1 MEKRT
6 MIQVKLFI
14 LCLNPMRDR
23 MEARRPVIL
32 ATSFEKLKEWYF
44 EQKADKPYDD
54 NGYYKEFKKDSEL
67 EWLNPLSDEGRNW
80 GEVTSNG
87 HGVFFDWFNM
97 EESKNNGENKNV
109 LLEEIQNKFGLKL
122 NVLGL

>member
-1 MEKRT
+1 ML
-6 MIQVKLFI
+6 QVKLFI

-23 MEARRPVIL
+23 IEARRPVIL
-32 ATSFEKLKEWYF
+32 ATSLEKLKEWYF

-54 NGYYKEFKKDSEL
+54 NGYYKEFKKGSEL
-67 EWLNPLSDEGRNW
+67 EWFNPLSNENMNW
-80 GEVTSNG
+80 GEVSSYG
-87 HGVFFDWFNM
+87 HGVFFDWFDM
-97 EESKNNGENKNV
+97 EETKNNGENKNV